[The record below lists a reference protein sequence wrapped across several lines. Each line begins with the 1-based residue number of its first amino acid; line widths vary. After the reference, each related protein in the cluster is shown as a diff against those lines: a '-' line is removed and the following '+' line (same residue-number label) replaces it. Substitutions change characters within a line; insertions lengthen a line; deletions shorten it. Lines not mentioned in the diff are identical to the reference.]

1 MNTDI
6 ITRALDDL
14 KDAQGIL
21 RAVEGDEARRASL
34 RISRAVGRLSV
45 AAEQIAAMNERSE

>member
-1 MNTDI
+1 MKADI

-34 RISRAVGRLSV
+34 RISRAVGRLEL
-45 AAEQIAAMNERSE
+45 AAEQIAAMEERSE

>member
-1 MNTDI
+1 MKADI

-21 RAVEGDEARRASL
+21 RAVEGDKAHQASL
-34 RISRAVGRLSV
+34 RISRAVGRLELAV
-45 AAEQIAAMNERSE
+45 EQIAAMNERSE

>member
-1 MNTDI
+1 VKADI

-34 RISRAVGRLSV
+34 RISRAVGRLEL
-45 AAEQIAAMNERSE
+45 AAEQIAAMEDKEG

>member
-21 RAVEGDEARRASL
+21 RAVEGDKAHQASL
-34 RISRAVGRLSV
+34 RISMAVGRLK
-45 AAEQIAAMNERSE
+45 AYAQMCELEERSE